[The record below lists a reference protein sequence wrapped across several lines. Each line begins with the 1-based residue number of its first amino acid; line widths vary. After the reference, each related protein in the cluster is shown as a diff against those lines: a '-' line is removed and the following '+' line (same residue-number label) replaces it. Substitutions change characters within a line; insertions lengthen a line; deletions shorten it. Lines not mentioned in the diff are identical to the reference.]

1 MIKQPLTD
9 ECCPKVTNPQGF
21 GHSVVFALSFYNM
34 NIETTKVTIFW
45 RNLLFFSINLHI
57 MALFIIFALD
67 FKEIMRK

>member
-1 MIKQPLTD
+1 
-9 ECCPKVTNPQGF
+9 
-21 GHSVVFALSFYNM
+21 M